1 VPFSKPYDENGNR
14 QRLADLRAHGVD
26 VWGAER
32 VYVDSDVKLRNI
44 EPGSSI
50 QNATL
55 QGSDLYIGK
64 DSQIGA
70 SGHAFIENCQIG
82 RNVTLGAGSY
92 RKATILD
99 DSRIRDFAEIRPG
112 TLLEEQVEIA
122 HSVALK
128 NSILTATVV
137 TGSLI
142 NYCDIFMSG
151 GTSRKQHS
159 EVGSGVVHFN
169 FDPRGDKWSSLF
181 GDVRGV
187 LLRTSPI
194 FIGGQCGLVG
204 PVHIEF
210 GTVIAAGSVVRRGS
224 TRVPPLDKSPDSQ
237 IIGDFDPAIYG
248 KLSHKID
255 ITARLIGNLW
265 ALDTWYRTVRIPYAS
280 DHQRPLY
287 EAACKQL
294 KIHIDE
300 RIKRISTVIEKL
312 HHSIEKSS
320 ASKNKTLV
328 SCQAEHHTLINNH
341 HSLIKI
347 LTQVADGVPVPQEF
361 IRAYESARNSTNSHL
376 EAICAVPDPQ
386 AEQAARWLHN
396 LANGYVSRVDN
407 LLTNT

>member
-1 VPFSKPYDENGNR
+1 MPGSKPYDEKGNR

-32 VYVDSDVKLRNI
+32 VYVDADVNLQHI

-50 QNATL
+50 RNATL
-55 QGSDLYIGK
+55 QGSNLRIGK

-92 RKATILD
+92 REATILD
-99 DSRIRDFAEIRPG
+99 DSQIRDFAELRPG
-112 TLLEEQVEIA
+112 TLVEEQVEVA

-159 EVGSGVVHFN
+159 EVGSGVIHFN
-169 FDPRGDKWSSLF
+169 FDPRGDKWSSLV

-187 LLRTSPI
+187 LLRSSPI

-204 PVHIEF
+204 PMHIEF
-210 GTVIAAGSVVRRGS
+210 GTVIAAGSVVRRRNAETLS
-224 TRVPPLDKSPDSQ
+224 LEKSPASQ
-237 IIGDFDPAIYG
+237 IMEDFDPEIYG
-248 KLSHKID
+248 KLRNKID
-255 ITARLIGNLW
+255 ITARLVGNLW
-265 ALDTWYRTVRIPYAS
+265 TLDTWYRTVRIPYAS
-280 DHQRPLY
+280 DYQRLLY
-287 EAACKQL
+287 KAARNQL

-300 RIKRISTVIEKL
+300 RIKRMSAVIEKL
-312 HHSIEKSS
+312 HRSIEKS
-320 ASKNKTLV
+320 ATSKNKTLA
-328 SCQAEHHTLINNH
+328 SCQAEHRTLINNH
-341 HSLIKI
+341 HSLTKI
-347 LTQVADGVPVPQEF
+347 LTQASDDASAPQEF
-361 IRAYESARNSTNSHL
+361 IDAYELARTSKNSHL
-376 EAICAVPDPQ
+376 EAICAIPEPQ
-386 AEQAARWLHN
+386 AEQATQWLHN
-396 LANGYVSRVDN
+396 LANGYVARVDN
-407 LLTNT
+407 LLTNA